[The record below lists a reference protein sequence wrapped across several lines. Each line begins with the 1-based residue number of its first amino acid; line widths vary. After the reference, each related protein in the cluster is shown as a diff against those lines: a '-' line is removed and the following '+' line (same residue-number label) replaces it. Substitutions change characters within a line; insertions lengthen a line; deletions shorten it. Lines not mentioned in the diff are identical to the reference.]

1 MKIIQYFKL
10 IIQFVQLPIE
20 FKNSV
25 FNVISSYSKLNNREK
40 IEEYED

>member
-10 IIQFVQLPIE
+10 IIQFVLLPTE

-25 FNVISSYSKLNNREK
+25 LTVISSYSKLNKQK
-40 IEEYED
+40 IEIEYED